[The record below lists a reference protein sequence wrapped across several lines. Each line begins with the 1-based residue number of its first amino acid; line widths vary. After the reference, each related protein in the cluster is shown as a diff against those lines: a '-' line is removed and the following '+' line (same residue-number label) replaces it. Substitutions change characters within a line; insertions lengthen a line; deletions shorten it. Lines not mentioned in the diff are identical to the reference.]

1 MRYLYL
7 CYIYIG
13 VVYLEPPSFVDSIFC
28 AHQPGGA
35 QISETCFCVSSS
47 HNFCQLRLAVA
58 VHKYS
63 LQDQRNTLC
72 ESEKYTSFQDFCQ
85 LGLVAAAVMPF
96 SAITGLIFWVGGPGE
111 PYIASRLRF
120 VEICNISIGA
130 RHLLRA
136 SVKFLR

>member
-1 MRYLYL
+1 MAEAPHVLGDYKSVRYLYL

-13 VVYLEPPSFVDSIFC
+13 VVFLEPSQFC
-28 AHQPGGA
+28 GLNILCSSAWGT

-72 ESEKYTSFQDFCQ
+72 ESEKYTWDI
-85 LGLVAAAVMPF
+85 L
-96 SAITGLIFWVGGPGE
+96 
-111 PYIASRLRF
+111 
-120 VEICNISIGA
+120 
-130 RHLLRA
+130 LLRV
-136 SVKFLR
+136 SVN